1 MHEVTSTEY
10 LSECNHMPVHRT
22 GNLIRAYLLRGFLVS
37 NLMILAGSCHLAHLN
52 TWLLEY
58 TQLLHQ
64 AMCQAYPIRHLC
76 HTLPKKLIFLF
87 THCSMQ
93 SKKYIFFY
101 PIPYLLNVVITCIE
115 YLLSFKSPACL
126 FVFFKDICHAYIISI
141 GLWVKS

>member
-1 MHEVTSTEY
+1 MHEVTYTEY
-10 LSECNHMPVHRT
+10 LSVCNHMPVHHT

-76 HTLPKKLIFLF
+76 HTLPKRLNFIYTLFHAIKEIYIFLPYSIP
-87 THCSMQ
+87 TQCSYVLPVLNIYFLSNHQ
-93 SKKYIFFY
+93 LVFLFF
-101 PIPYLLNVVITCIE
+101 
-115 YLLSFKSPACL
+115 
-126 FVFFKDICHAYIISI
+126 
-141 GLWVKS
+141 

>member
-1 MHEVTSTEY
+1 
-10 LSECNHMPVHRT
+10 MPVHRT

-76 HTLPKKLIFLF
+76 HTLPKRLNFIYTLFHAIKEIYIFLPYSIPTQCIYYLYRISTFFQF
-87 THCSMQ
+87 TS
-93 SKKYIFFY
+93 
-101 PIPYLLNVVITCIE
+101 
-115 YLLSFKSPACL
+115 LSFC
-126 FVFFKDICHAYIISI
+126 FFKRYLSCLHHIHWPLGQELS
-141 GLWVKS
+141 S